1 MTNEDSAQAR
11 CFCICAAGCLASPS
25 RQRTKKANAKKN
37 KKTKES
43 GVLAKA
49 PVCVIFF
56 QSFQPPLGCT
66 IDTKHHINANVT
78 SWFQACPRLCY
89 NRAAS
94 SQIHYYLNMACNS
107 SYNRAATTQI
117 HYFCNVVFLHVFC
130 FCTMILSARVSCCLH
145 IALLQSRRARR
156 HDFAEWWLLLIITQE
171 RSQSTP
177 ITPFSLARNSLA
189 TAPCTDCR
197 KN

>member
-1 MTNEDSAQAR
+1 MHPLDLHNFTFTRMTNEDSAQAR

-66 IDTKHHINANVT
+66 IDTKHQDQHQCKRDKLIPSMPQVML
-78 SWFQACPRLCY
+78 QQ
-89 NRAAS
+89 S
-94 SQIHYYLNMACNS
+94 SIQ
-107 SYNRAATTQI
+107 
-117 HYFCNVVFLHVFC
+117 
-130 FCTMILSARVSCCLH
+130 
-145 IALLQSRRARR
+145 
-156 HDFAEWWLLLIITQE
+156 
-171 RSQSTP
+171 P
-177 ITPFSLARNSLA
+177 NSLLSQYGL
-189 TAPCTDCR
+189 
-197 KN
+197 